1 MINLEVTVIS
11 GTAAFNHENLK
22 IIYLGK
28 GKRSVALNV
37 DLDSNLVFTIL
48 YIKFRS
54 CLVSELLFLYLK
66 FGIITGFH
74 YEDYIY
80 LY

>member
-1 MINLEVTVIS
+1 MINLEVTVIR
-11 GTAAFNHENLK
+11 GTAAFNHENLN

-48 YIKFRS
+48 YIKFTS
-54 CLVSELLFLYLK
+54 FLISSELLF
-66 FGIITGFH
+66 I
-74 YEDYIY
+74 
-80 LY
+80 